1 MTKITEFL
9 ANSRV
14 SFEQINPRKDY
25 IVSKQKQ
32 TGVLT
37 EVGVNEDKVLEDK
50 VFLNSEEQIFFFNI
64 ILL

>member
-1 MTKITEFL
+1 MI
-9 ANSRV
+9 
-14 SFEQINPRKDY
+14 
-25 IVSKQKQ
+25 
-32 TGVLT
+32 GVLT